1 MTGDPKMPGP
11 VNLEKGMEELRER
24 IHREMRVEL
33 EGRLKKNPKPSE
45 QELVMGAFQ
54 EELEPQVREALTI
67 MYQKGY
73 STSSSGFYGGGMQ
86 AIDGEFILNADTVTQ
101 LKVFGVQVESVN
113 NYYTFLKFQ
122 STAADQEVI
131 RQQAVRIAKALP
143 DQEMPAFYSRSL
155 AGEEFRAQY
164 GDPLEVKRMQ
174 LERRLA
180 LGYLFDDTK
189 EKLERNLEEVRA
201 EIKKREETIVSFVRI
216 ST

>member
-1 MTGDPKMPGP
+1 MPGP